1 MGRESESLRELMKFR
16 KKEIKGF
23 LYTFLVGIVAHFFII
38 ANPLFNADGIFYN
51 RSMGAGSILGRWLI
65 EVLNSV
71 FSFVG
76 YSAVI
81 PMFNVVISVLILS
94 FSTIYILR
102 IFDIEDVVYR
112 FIISCSIVLSPSIVQ
127 TFFYG
132 FTSHIYALAILFTV
146 LSIYYLVI
154 KNNFVASVY
163 LNCIALAIYQAYIP
177 FMLCIYLI
185 YTVKYLISNSIKYTF
200 TVVIKAFFSFLL
212 SFMLYY
218 MINDIINRRNENYVY
233 QIHGM
238 SEYIVPKFTF
248 ASFLASIVKSYQ
260 AVLDMFMTHNVFAH
274 NTTIL
279 IRVVYF
285 LLILFTTY
293 LVIKLIYNY
302 AFKKAM
308 YQNER
313 KEAIYKS
320 IIIVVLYI
328 LSPLAIN
335 FMFIMTNNGIGYI
348 EDRLSLSLVF
358 YIIFPVVLADTIDK
372 ISITKSRFILT
383 DCKKIVSLLTIIV
396 LMHNVWLA
404 YGSYYNQYKII
415 NASRSFALELATNIK
430 MLPGYKNDTAVLFI
444 GSPYVKNTHFNYG
457 YYVDAE
463 HNVYSN
469 FDIEYENI
477 LSEYPMMKIFK
488 EFTALDFPEPDRD
501 FANNLYYSKA
511 VREMPLY
518 PIDGSVRLVENV
530 AVVKFKEPKY

>member
-1 MGRESESLRELMKFR
+1 MKFR

-65 EVLNSV
+65 EILNSV
-71 FSFVG
+71 FSFIG

-94 FSTIYILR
+94 FSTIYLLR
-102 IFDIEDVVYR
+102 IFDIESMTYR
-112 FIISCSIVLSPSIVQ
+112 LIISCSLVLSPAVVQ

-132 FTSHIYALAILFTV
+132 FTSHIYAISILLTI

-177 FMLCIYLI
+177 FMMCIYLI
-185 YTVKYLISNSIKYTF
+185 YIIKYLINNSVKDTF
-200 TVVIKAFFSFLL
+200 NIVLKAFL
-212 SFMLYY
+212 SFFISFVLYY
-218 MINDIINRRNENYVY
+218 MINDIINRRNENYIFP
-233 QIHGM
+233 IHGM
-238 SEYIVPKFTF
+238 SEYVVPKFTIKSLV
-248 ASFLASIVKSYQ
+248 AAIVKSYKS
-260 AVLDMFMTHNVFAH
+260 VFDLFLTHNVFAH
-274 NTTIL
+274 NTTLL
-279 IRVVYF
+279 IRIVYF
-285 LLILFTTY
+285 VLIVYTTY
-293 LVIKLIYNY
+293 LIVKLVHIF

-308 YQNER
+308 YQKER
-313 KEAIYKS
+313 SEAIFKS
-320 IIIVVLYI
+320 IIIIALYI

-348 EDRLSLSLVF
+348 EDRMSLSLVF
-358 YIIFPVVLADTIDK
+358 YVIFPVVLADTIDK
-372 ISITKSRFILT
+372 IEGFKSKALFV
-383 DCKKIVSLLTIIV
+383 DYKKIVSIFTIIV
-396 LMHNVWLA
+396 LLHNVWLS

-415 NASRSFALELATNIK
+415 NASKSFALELATNIK

-463 HNVYSN
+463 HNLYSN
-469 FDIEYENI
+469 FDTEYENI
-477 LSEYPMMKIFK
+477 LSEYPMMQIFK
-488 EFTALDFPEPDRD
+488 EFTALNFPEPDID

-518 PIDGSVRLVENV
+518 PIDGSVKLVENV
-530 AVVKFKEPKY
+530 AVVKFKEPTY